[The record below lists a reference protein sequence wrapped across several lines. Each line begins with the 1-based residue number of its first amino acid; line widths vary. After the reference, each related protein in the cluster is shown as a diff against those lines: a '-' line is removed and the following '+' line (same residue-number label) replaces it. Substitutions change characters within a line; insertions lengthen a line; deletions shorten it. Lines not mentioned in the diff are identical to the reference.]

1 MKIKEKIG
9 LIGVGNMG
17 TAILE
22 GLLEKHLV
30 DMKAASEADIEG
42 VKKKVEGLISKDLAW
57 AENQPPPK
65 PDDAL
70 GGVYAETGERSAVG
84 KS

>member
-22 GLLEKHLV
+22 GLLKKKQIAGSQAVVYDKISE
-30 DMKAASEADIEG
+30 KAAAFAKRWKAVRVLLSSSRYRRPRLSF
-42 VKKKVEGLISKDLAW
+42 GLQA
-57 AENQPPPK
+57 
-65 PDDAL
+65 
-70 GGVYAETGERSAVG
+70 
-84 KS
+84 